1 MVRIHVKH
9 GDGSDQKEF
18 LYDCST
24 TSPIEEIA
32 PEISRISNLQS
43 RIDRLVFELEPHLEP
58 LQGDAKA
65 VSLLRALSEAKSYAS
80 KDQVVHNRPLSYHV
94 LRNNVQAL
102 ERELNSVP
110 QFQKLLADVE
120 SSGEDLRQVCW
131 AGKVLDRSKRLC
143 DYIGANE
150 KTKQTARCIR
160 GTTNACDDGR

>member
-9 GDGSDQKEF
+9 GDSSDQKEF

-32 PEISRISNLQS
+32 LEISRISDLQS
-43 RIDRLVFELEPHLEP
+43 RIDLLVFELEPHLEP
-58 LQGDAKA
+58 LHGDAKA

-94 LRNNVQAL
+94 LINHVQAL

-110 QFQKLLADVE
+110 QFRKLLADVE
-120 SSGEDLRQVCW
+120 YSGENSRQVCW

-150 KTKQTARCIR
+150 KTKIVIKLQSTESCPV
-160 GTTNACDDGR
+160 